1 MRSRVLLT
9 LVAGVFA
16 VLLAP
21 SITEAQTKFSG
32 KQQCAKPNP
41 EYSVPVTD
49 QANHVMMLAGQK
61 CTWTQGEIGGDK
73 FKDEDDVIAMDVV
86 GNQSRDR
93 GYGAGTM
100 ASGDKY
106 NIRFDGTTTL
116 KDKAPVAA
124 QCTWAF
130 TGGTGKLKGIT
141 GKGTCKGTFKPDGT
155 AMFDIEGDYKIP
167 AAGKK

>member
-9 LVAGVFA
+9 LVAIVFA

-41 EYSVPVTD
+41 EYSVPVAD

-61 CTWTQGEIGGDK
+61 CTWTQGEVGGDK

-100 ASGDKY
+100 ASGRQVQHP
-106 NIRFDGTTTL
+106 IRWHHHTQGQGSRGC
-116 KDKAPVAA
+116 AVHVGVHRRHWQA
-124 QCTWAF
+124 
-130 TGGTGKLKGIT
+130 
-141 GKGTCKGTFKPDGT
+141 
-155 AMFDIEGDYKIP
+155 EGHYRERHLQGDVQARRDSDVRY
-167 AAGKK
+167 